1 MLIMVTDGIGSHFT
15 EAVLDMREPQRLAER
30 IQRGYAKTTDD
41 SLVLVA
47 RCAPAD
53 SRP

>member
-1 MLIMVTDGIGSHFT
+1 MVTDGIGGHFT
-15 EAVLDMREPQRLAER
+15 EAVLDMPEPQRLAER

-47 RCAPAD
+47 RCASAD
-53 SRP
+53 LRP